1 MWGRDGLVKGGYI
14 EFSIVD
20 RKNATQINQIV
31 DELEGDDETNSAGQD
46 KQIGDDDGTKTWQN
60 IMRDD
65 KCCKARGE

>member
-1 MWGRDGLVKGGYI
+1 
-14 EFSIVD
+14 
-20 RKNATQINQIV
+20 V